1 MSGEQIYI
9 KNIENA
15 IRAIKLGSKKPN
27 EVNVSAN
34 MVRLKAVNEGMH
46 DELMKQYKQV
56 VTDYNNKN
64 K

>member
-15 IRAIKLGSKKPN
+15 IRSIKLGSKKPS

-46 DELMKQYKQV
+46 DELMQKYKQA
-56 VTDYNNKN
+56 VTDYNNKH
-64 K
+64 